1 MKITFYSILLASFFL
16 GTTSCKK
23 DKVTSI
29 LDPNCTDTIYFNQEI
44 LPLITDNCTSCHDVG
59 NSTGYTYTNHT
70 NISANASS
78 ALNAMRGDGFQLMP
92 QNGPALNDSLIQK
105 FNCWINQGKL
115 NN

>member
-1 MKITFYSILLASFFL
+1 MKITFYSIIVASLFFA
-16 GTTSCKK
+16 TVSCEK
-23 DKVTSI
+23 DKVSSV

-44 LPLITDNCTSCHDVG
+44 LPLITDKCAGCHFDG
-59 NSTGYTYTNHT
+59 NTTGYIFTDHS
-70 NISANASS
+70 NISNNASA

-92 QNGPALNDSLIQK
+92 QNGPALHDTLIQK